1 MNRIDLFRM
10 SAQNLLRRKTR
21 SVLTIIGVMIGTA
34 SIVIMLSLGIA
45 MDRQFQEQI
54 ESMGS
59 LNIIEVMSNYYGGYM
74 DMGDSKGSNQQVF
87 LNDQAVAQFEKIS
100 GVKAVMP
107 QKTSYYK
114 FGAGKMVGHVGVIGV
129 KPENLEAFDFEVEEG
144 RLLLAG
150 DKEAILFG
158 SQVAYNFYNP
168 RLNNNYYWGGRGM
181 NDNPPPVSLISD
193 KLIMTTD
200 WSYGERVPAG
210 EAPDSKPAKH
220 HDIKGVGILKQ
231 SNDEKDY
238 NAYMNI
244 AYLEKIIAEDL
255 KNERNNNNDRSQEVN
270 QNQYDSIKVKCEN
283 IEVVAAVQDKIK
295 SLGYM
300 TFSLTEILESM
311 KKTSRTMQAILG
323 GIGAV
328 SLLVAAIGITNT
340 MIMSIYERTK
350 EIGIIKVLG
359 ADIADIKRLFLL
371 EAALIG
377 LIGGVIGL
385 ALSYSVSWVLNTI
398 VPDMM
403 GGMSG
408 TGISYIPPILAIG
421 ALVFSTVIGIVS
433 GYSPARRAMNL
444 SALDAIRSE

>member
-1 MNRIDLFRM
+1 M
-10 SAQNLLRRKTR
+10 SVQNLLRRKTR
-21 SVLTIIGVMIGTA
+21 SILTIIGVMIGTA
-34 SIVIMLSLGIA
+34 SIVIMLSLGLA

-54 ESMGS
+54 SSMGS

-74 DMGDSKGSNQQVF
+74 EMGGDSNKNLQQVF
-87 LNDQAVAQFEKIS
+87 LNDQAVSQFERIS

-114 FGAGKMVGHVGVIGV
+114 IAAGKMVGHVGVIGV

-144 RLLLAG
+144 RLLMTG
-150 DKEAILFG
+150 DKEAIIFG
-158 SQVAYNFYNP
+158 SQIAYNFYNP
-168 RLNNNYYWGGRGM
+168 RLSNNYYWGM
-181 NDNPPPVSLISD
+181 NDTPPQVNLISD
-193 KLIMTTD
+193 KLLLTSD
-200 WSYGERVPAG
+200 WSYGERVSGG
-210 EAPDSKPAKH
+210 EAPESKPPKL

-238 NAYMNI
+238 NAYMNM
-244 AYLEKIIAEDL
+244 AHLEKIIAEDL
-255 KNERNNNNDRSQEVN
+255 KNERANNNDRSSGQTSAQNN
-270 QNQYDSIKVKCEN
+270 QNQYDSIKVKCEDIN
-283 IEVVAAVQDKIK
+283 VVVEVQEKIK
-295 SLGYM
+295 ALGYM

-385 ALSYSVSWVLNTI
+385 MLSYSVSWILNSF

-421 ALVFSTVIGIVS
+421 ALVFATLVGIIS

>member
-1 MNRIDLFRM
+1 M

-21 SVLTIIGVMIGTA
+21 SILTIIGVMIGTA

-74 DMGDSKGSNQQVF
+74 EKGDSRGSNQQVF

-114 FGAGKMVGHVGVIGV
+114 FGAGKMVGSIGVIGV

-168 RLNNNYYWGGRGM
+168 RLNNNYYWGGMGM
-181 NDNPPPVSLISD
+181 NDNPPPVNLISD

-210 EAPDSKPAKH
+210 EIPDSKPPKL

-244 AYLEKIIAEDL
+244 TYLEKIIAEDL
-255 KNERNNNNDRSQEVN
+255 KNERNNNNDRTQEVN

-283 IEVVAAVQDKIK
+283 IDVVAAVQDKIK

-311 KKTSRTMQAILG
+311 KKTSRTLQAILG

-385 ALSYSVSWVLNTI
+385 ALSYSVSWVLNSF

-408 TGISYIPPILAIG
+408 TGISYIPPVLAIG